1 MDQANAPGR
10 KSGARRS
17 SAQSPSEAATGET
30 GAATGPRGADATNLN
45 GMSFEQ
51 AVTELE
57 SLVTRLE
64 SPDLPLSEALAS
76 YQRGSALMRHAQG
89 LLDQVQSQIEIIESG
104 QVRSVDRASLISQI
118 KE

>member
-10 KSGARRS
+10 KSGARRPLAGGPPEALS
-17 SAQSPSEAATGET
+17 SKSVAATSPEV
-30 GAATGPRGADATNLN
+30 ADASNLN

-57 SLVTRLE
+57 SLVARLE
-64 SPDLPLSEALAS
+64 SPDLPLAEALAS

-89 LLDQVQSQIEIIESG
+89 LLDHVQSQIEIIESG
-104 QVRSVDRASLISQI
+104 QVRSMDRASLISQI